1 MAYSV
6 LHPKDIFD
14 ELGDLPQPAALHERQ
29 VYCQV
34 RNPVHRRRLS
44 TAVAARG
51 ARIAGAASAGALA
64 ASKRECCWS
73 RVPAFAGARHL
84 KGRRHLLPLVL
95 RRQARWTR
103 STPGALL
110 ERPAP
115 PCKPFSHPAPTPRT
129 SSAALHRPRIVC
141 TPRSRLTPRCAR
153 AQELDFAELDFALL
167 HRPESRVAR
176 HGGAVAARQRRHGP
190 RGPCGS
196 SGAQGAVKKVG
207 AVAPCQGGR
216 LGAETGRLR
225 FFWQLQLAP
234 FVYVVLAVLR

>member
-84 KGRRHLLPLVL
+84 KGRRHLLQLVL
-95 RRQARWTR
+95 RRWARQTR
-103 STPGALL
+103 LTPGVPLA
-110 ERPAP
+110 RPAP
-115 PCKPFSHPAPTPRT
+115 LLRASQPSCSPHAPVPHLL
-129 SSAALHRPRIVC
+129 AALHHPRAAC
-141 TPRSRLTPRCAR
+141 QPRGHLTPICPRVRRSRSIP
-153 AQELDFAELDFALL
+153 
-167 HRPESRVAR
+167 PVY
-176 HGGAVAARQRRHGP
+176 HGRGWRGEAAWWRR
-190 RGPCGS
+190 RGS
-196 SGAQGAVKKVG
+196 SG
-207 AVAPCQGGR
+207 
-216 LGAETGRLR
+216 LGA
-225 FFWQLQLAP
+225 
-234 FVYVVLAVLR
+234 FVR